1 MGGHVLDNDRR
12 IEALI
17 RDLTNRGEDGLRA
30 STALAEIGPPAV
42 EPLVRALQVLEDEY
56 ASKLVALSLGRIG
69 KPAVQPLIDSLRV
82 ADPRVRMLALQA
94 LSAVREDVRVQQALL
109 QARNDPDVMVR
120 QAAWQALERLRPQHI
135 SPYDRVTRRRRPERL
150 Q

>member
-1 MGGHVLDNDRR
+1 MLDDDRR
-12 IEALI
+12 IDALI
-17 RDLTNRGEDGLRA
+17 RDLTNRGEGGLRA

-56 ASKLVALSLGRIG
+56 ARKLAALSLGRIG

-82 ADPRVRMLALQA
+82 ADPQVRMLALQA
-94 LSAVREDVRVQQALL
+94 LSAVRDDMRVQRALL
-109 QARNDPDVMVR
+109 EARKDPNAMVR
-120 QAAWQALERLRPQHI
+120 QAAWQGLERLPPRQI
-135 SPYDRVTRRRRPERL
+135 SPYDRATRRRRPEPL

>member
-1 MGGHVLDNDRR
+1 MLDDDRR

-17 RDLTNRGEDGLRA
+17 RDLTNRGEAGLRA
-30 STALAEIGPPAV
+30 STTLAEIGPPAV

-56 ASKLVALSLGRIG
+56 ARKLAALSLGRIG

-82 ADPRVRMLALQA
+82 ADPQTRMLALQA
-94 LSAVREDVRVQQALL
+94 LSAVRDDMRVQHALL
-109 QARNDPDVMVR
+109 QARNDPNVMVR
-120 QAAWQALERLRPQHI
+120 QAAWQALERLPPRHI
-135 SPYDRVTRRRRPERL
+135 SPYDRATRRRRSELL